1 MKAIVTVIGK
11 DRKGI
16 IAKVS
21 NFLYEN
27 EINIEDITQTIMQ
40 DYFSMVMMVNT
51 DAISVDFTEI
61 VKKATALGEE
71 MGLEICGVHGTTAA
85 LALLN
90 DAVKKGGVMASSR
103 VGGLSGAFIPVSEDA
118 GMIDAARSGDL
129 SIEKLEAMTAVC
141 SVGLDMIV
149 IPGDTPPSTIS
160 AIIAETSV
168 FIASMDC
175 AP

>member
-71 MGLEICGVHGTTAA
+71 MGLEI
-85 LALLN
+85 
-90 DAVKKGGVMASSR
+90 R
-103 VGGLSGAFIPVSEDA
+103 IQSEE
-118 GMIDAARSGDL
+118 I
-129 SIEKLEAMTAVC
+129 
-141 SVGLDMIV
+141 
-149 IPGDTPPSTIS
+149 
-160 AIIAETSV
+160 
-168 FIASMDC
+168 FNSMHKI
-175 AP
+175 